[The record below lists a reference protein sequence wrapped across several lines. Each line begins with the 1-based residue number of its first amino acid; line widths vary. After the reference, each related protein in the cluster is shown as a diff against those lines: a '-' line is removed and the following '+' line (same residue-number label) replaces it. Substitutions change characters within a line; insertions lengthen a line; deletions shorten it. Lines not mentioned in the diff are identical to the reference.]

1 MYAKIAPMLKL
12 LIVKTSSLGDVI
24 HNLPI
29 IHDICTHYPNIQ
41 IDWIVEESFADIP
54 RLHPKVNKVI
64 TVAVRRWRKNLLNK
78 KTWKEILAF
87 RRSIR
92 QEQYD
97 LVLDTQGLL
106 KSGLIASMSRGE
118 KHGYDKNSIREPLA
132 SLFYNIRHSVSRKL
146 HAVNRNRY
154 LAAASLNYQ
163 SPIDIPEYGIKAL
176 KNPAIKLTQDYVI
189 GLHGTS
195 RDSKLW
201 PTEHWIALGQ
211 ALAKQKMH
219 LVLPWASQ
227 AEYQRAKSIASSL
240 NNATVLPKL
249 SIAELAG
256 VISHAKYAV
265 GVDTGLSHLA
275 VALSIPT
282 IAIYTDT
289 DPALTGVLAG
299 EKAPAINL
307 GNKNQIPSVQAVLT
321 AILSFSKK

>member
-1 MYAKIAPMLKL
+1 MLKL

-29 IHDICTHYPNIQ
+29 IHDLCTHYPNIQ

-64 TVAVRRWRKNLLNK
+64 TVALRRWRKNLLSK
-78 KTWKEILAF
+78 KTWQEIFAF

-132 SLFYNIRHSVSRKL
+132 TLFYNIRHSVSRKL
-146 HAVNRNRY
+146 HAVSRNRC

-176 KNPAIKLTQDYVI
+176 KTPAIKLTQAYVI

-195 RDSKLW
+195 RDSKL
-201 PTEHWIALGQ
+201 
-211 ALAKQKMH
+211 
-219 LVLPWASQ
+219 
-227 AEYQRAKSIASSL
+227 
-240 NNATVLPKL
+240 
-249 SIAELAG
+249 
-256 VISHAKYAV
+256 
-265 GVDTGLSHLA
+265 
-275 VALSIPT
+275 
-282 IAIYTDT
+282 
-289 DPALTGVLAG
+289 
-299 EKAPAINL
+299 
-307 GNKNQIPSVQAVLT
+307 
-321 AILSFSKK
+321 

>member
-1 MYAKIAPMLKL
+1 MLKL

-24 HNLPI
+24 HNLPV
-29 IHDICTHYPNIQ
+29 IHDVQSHYPNIK
-41 IDWIVEESFADIP
+41 IDWIVEESFADVP
-54 RLHPKVNKVI
+54 RLHPNVNKVI
-64 TVAVRRWRKNLLNK
+64 TVAMRRWRKNLLSK
-78 KTWKEILAF
+78 KTWQEFFAF
-87 RRSIR
+87 RKSIR

-97 LVLDTQGLL
+97 IILDTQGLL

-118 KHGYDKNSIREPLA
+118 KHGYDKNSIRESLA

-146 HAVNRNRY
+146 HAVSRNRY

-163 SPIDIPEYGIKAL
+163 SPSDIPEYGIKAL
-176 KNPAIKLTQDYVI
+176 KTPAIKLTQAYVI

-211 ALAKQKMH
+211 ALANQKVH
-219 LVLPWASQ
+219 LVLPWASE
-227 AEYQRAKSIASSL
+227 AEHERAMAIARAL
-240 NNATVLPKL
+240 DNATVLPKL

-256 VISHAKYAV
+256 VISHAKYAI

-275 VALSIPT
+275 VALGIPT

-299 EKAPAINL
+299 KNAPAINL
-307 GNKNQIPSVQAVLT
+307 GNKNQIPSVPDVLT
-321 AILSFSKK
+321 ALLSFSKNNSF